1 MIESI
6 IELILYLLIP
16 GFRRKKKRDEEW
28 TGVVE
33 EKRVKS
39 DYSLVKYKCIV
50 IFRRD
55 DGLQT
60 KLEVGEQDFNLYEVG
75 KRYQKHKGEDLPVS
89 VSE

>member
-28 TGVVE
+28 IGIVE

-39 DYSLVKYKCIV
+39 DYSLAKYKCIV

-75 KRYQKHKGEDLPVS
+75 KRYQKHKGKDLPVP

>member
-1 MIESI
+1 MLDSI
-6 IELILYLLIP
+6 IELILYLLLP

-39 DYSLVKYKCIV
+39 DYSLAKYKCIV

-55 DGLQT
+55 DGLQA
-60 KLEVGEQDFNLYEVG
+60 KLDVTEQDFNRFEVG
-75 KRYQKHKGEDLPVS
+75 KRYQKRKGDDLPVA
-89 VSE
+89 VTE

>member
-1 MIESI
+1 MLDSI

-33 EKRVKS
+33 EKRVMS
-39 DYSLVKYKCIV
+39 DYSVAKYKCIV

-55 DGLQT
+55 DGMQT
-60 KLEVGEQDFNLYEVG
+60 KLEVDEQDFILYEVG
-75 KRYQKHKGEDLPVS
+75 KRYQKQKGQDFPVPIT
-89 VSE
+89 E